1 MFCYKCGSELPDKAK
16 FCHKCGAK
24 LIGEEMQQQAIAS
37 THSEP
42 IQQMQQKPQA
52 VTLNMPKKEKYIFIT
67 IGVIVVFLFI
77 VIIISMSGDSEMPSD
92 SADYLKTNTNKA
104 EEDAFEYSDHTGTI
118 KTDNNFDDYEDEIFG
133 YEGEDEIFGYEGE
146 DEVYAY
152 NLALD
157 EALCGRWRSA
167 DGGVI
172 ELYDTGYAQTSL
184 DLCPWWAIGKSTAL
198 SWEASNGQL
207 NLITSYAAE
216 YDYEYYPKDWGDE
229 YYADHLRVGSLTLHR
244 VNGNTGD
251 SMIGVWD
258 DNDIG
263 GPYFTFNEDG
273 TGAFANDK
281 YITWEADAE
290 NVYIYYDLYSTF
302 DYSVEGDILTIFF
315 SDGSDIYTRVGY

>member
-1 MFCYKCGSELPDKAK
+1 MFCYKCGSKLPDKAK

-24 LIGEEMQQQAIAS
+24 LIGEDMQQ
-37 THSEP
+37 
-42 IQQMQQKPQA
+42 PQVA
-52 VTLNMPKKEKYIFIT
+52 TLNVPKKKKYIFII
-67 IGVIVVFLFI
+67 IGVIAVLLF
-77 VIIISMSGDSEMPSD
+77 VAIIIATGGDSEMPSD
-92 SADYLKTNTNKA
+92 SADYLKTNTNEA
-104 EEDAFEYSDHTGTI
+104 EEDSFEDSNYNETI
-118 KTDNNFDDYEDEIFG
+118 RTDNDFDDYEDEIFG
-133 YEGEDEIFGYEGE
+133 YEGEEDEIFGYEGE
-146 DEVYAY
+146 DEAYAY
-152 NLALD
+152 NVALD

-167 DGGVI
+167 DGGII
-172 ELYDTGYAQTSL
+172 ELDGTGCAQTSL

-207 NLITSYAAE
+207 KLITSYAAE
-216 YDYEYYPKDWGDE
+216 YDYEYYPKDWGNE

-281 YITWEADAE
+281 YITWEADSE
-290 NVYIYYDLYSTF
+290 RVYIYYDLYSTF
-302 DYSVEGDILTIFF
+302 DYTVEGDILTIFF

>member
-16 FCHKCGAK
+16 FCIKCGAK
-24 LIGEEMQQQAIAS
+24 LIGGDMQQQAIIS
-37 THSEP
+37 TYLEP
-42 IQQMQQKPQA
+42 TQQMQQQPQV
-52 VTLNMPKKEKYIFIT
+52 VTSNMPKKEKYIFII
-67 IGVIVVFLFI
+67 IGVIVVFLFVV
-77 VIIISMSGDSEMPSD
+77 VIIAMSGDSETLSD
-92 SADYLKTNTNKA
+92 SADYLKTNTNEA
-104 EEDAFEYSDHTGTI
+104 EEDSFEYSDYTETI
-118 KTDNNFDDYEDEIFG
+118 KTDNDFDDYED
-133 YEGEDEIFGYEGE
+133 DIFGYEGE

-152 NLALD
+152 YLALD

-172 ELYDTGYAQTSL
+172 ELSDTGYAQTSL
-184 DLCPWWAIGKSTAL
+184 ELRPWWAIGKSTAL

-207 NLITSYAAE
+207 RLITSYAAE
-216 YDYEYYPKDWGDE
+216 YDYEYYPKDWKNE
-229 YYADHLRVGSLTLHR
+229 YNADHLRVGSLTLHR

-258 DNDIG
+258 DNDMG

-290 NVYIYYDLYSTF
+290 KVYIYYDLYSTF
-302 DYSVEGDILTIFF
+302 DYSVEGDILIIFF

>member
-24 LIGEEMQQQAIAS
+24 LIGEEMQ
-37 THSEP
+37 
-42 IQQMQQKPQA
+42 QA

-92 SADYLKTNTNKA
+92 SADYLKTNTNEA
-104 EEDAFEYSDHTGTI
+104 EEDSFEYSDHTGTI

-133 YEGEDEIFGYEGE
+133 YEGEDEA
-146 DEVYAY
+146 YAY

-198 SWEASNGQL
+198 TWEASNGQL

>member
-16 FCHKCGAK
+16 FCIKCGAK
-24 LIGEEMQQQAIAS
+24 LIGEDMQQESQV
-37 THSEP
+37 
-42 IQQMQQKPQA
+42 
-52 VTLNMPKKEKYIFIT
+52 VTSNMPKKEKFIFII

-77 VIIISMSGDSEMPSD
+77 VVIIAMSGDSEMPSD
-92 SADYLKTNTNKA
+92 SAEHLKINADEA
-104 EEDAFEYSDHTGTI
+104 EEKSFEYPDDTATTE
-118 KTDNNFDDYEDEIFG
+118 TDNNFDDYEDEIFG
-133 YEGEDEIFGYEGE
+133 YEDEDEA
-146 DEVYAY
+146 YAY
-152 NLALD
+152 DLALD
-157 EALCGRWRSA
+157 GALCGRWRSA

-172 ELYDTGYAQTSL
+172 ELSDTGEAQTSL
-184 DLCPWWAIGKSTAL
+184 DLRPWWAIGKSTAL

-207 NLITSYAAE
+207 RFITSYAAE
-216 YDYEYYPKDWGDE
+216 YNYQYYPKDWGNE
-229 YYADHLRVGSLTLHR
+229 YDADHLRVDSLTLHR

-258 DNDIG
+258 DNDMG

-281 YITWEADAE
+281 YITWEADDE
-290 NVYIYYDLYSTF
+290 RVYIYYDLYSTF